1 MKDGLKAKFASTT
14 DSRSF
19 SSSSG
24 DNMIEK
30 LNDKVTRLK
39 SSAATLRKSNPDCI
53 VRTFEQTDNEVFEA
67 ISFKGT
73 NHQLL
78 NDIHSLIANIA
89 SLKDY
94 LNRWCTQ
101 NGVTF
106 NGDSVINS
114 SREAAIVHN
123 LWNIE
128 KHGVLDR
135 SPRSGFTPRIGPIS
149 QELLNPN
156 ATKTDGIQIKANSYG
171 GADFANL
178 SGEKLIARVRA
189 KVLDDQN
196 SEVGDI
202 VNICE
207 LAISAWSA
215 AFRSAGAPVSV

>member
-1 MKDGLKAKFASTT
+1 MKD
-14 DSRSF
+14 D
-19 SSSSG
+19 
-24 DNMIEK
+24 MIEK

-39 SSAATLRKSNPDCI
+39 SSAAALRKSNPDCI

-78 NDIHSLIANIA
+78 NDIYSLVANIA

-94 LNRWCTQ
+94 LKQWCTQ
-101 NGVTF
+101 NGVPF
-106 NGDSVINS
+106 SGDSVVNS
-114 SREAAIVHN
+114 SREAAIVHD

-128 KHGVLDR
+128 KHALLDR
-135 SPRSGFTPRIGPIS
+135 WPRSGFAPHIGPIS
-149 QELLNPN
+149 QQLLNPDG
-156 ATKTDGIQIKANSYG
+156 TKTDGIQIKTNSYG

-178 SGEKLIARVRA
+178 RDEKLIARVCA

-196 SEVGDI
+196 SEIGDI
-202 VNICE
+202 LDICE

-215 AFRSAGAPVSV
+215 AFRSAGVPVSV